1 MPSAECAGACILP
14 AGRAIVRKDQAASA
28 AIPHYRGRAAVLAAA
43 VAFGVYGI
51 LSKFAL
57 NAGVEPLVLLFWR
70 FGLAALLLLLLARIV
85 KEPPLNRSS
94 LPALAA
100 LGVLYAAMSLTYI
113 LTVKNAGVP
122 YAVLLLYA
130 YPAVVAAIERV
141 HGAHLHVPRLIA
153 TAMAL
158 AGVALLVYAPH
169 GSISAAGALIGLC
182 SALAY
187 GLYIYYGS
195 ATMRE
200 APAIGGAAAIVTAA
214 ADLRHGASRC
224 AAGRRYAKDRARKS
238 GAARDAGTADR
249 RGLGCDRAGRAVAP
263 RSIPRRTARRNRRDA
278 VA

>member
-1 MPSAECAGACILP
+1 M
-14 AGRAIVRKDQAASA
+14 
-28 AIPHYRGRAAVLAAA
+28 LAAA
-43 VAFGVYGI
+43 VAFGIYGI

-57 NAGVEPLVLLFWR
+57 NAGVEPLALLFWR
-70 FGLAALLLLLLARIV
+70 FGLAGLLLVLLARIV
-85 KEPPLNRSS
+85 KEPPLNRRS

-130 YPAVVAAIERV
+130 YPAVVAATERL

-200 APAIGGAAAIVTAA
+200 APAIGGAAAIMTAA
-214 ADLRHGASRC
+214 AVVILPFALFGPHARHSP
-224 AAGRRYAKDRARKS
+224 AAWEWI
-238 GAARDAGTADR
+238 AAVAIFGTALPVAL
-249 RGLGCDRAGRAVAP
+249 LGAGMRKTGPGKAALLGTLEPLTAVALAAIVLGEQLHP
-263 RSIPRRTARRNRRDA
+263 VQYLGALL
-278 VA
+278 VAIAAML